1 MKQIFTDILGAIILT
16 TLGVIY
22 LLSFFDI
29 LIK

>member
-1 MKQIFTDILGAIILT
+1 MKQIITDILGAIILT

-29 LIK
+29 LTK